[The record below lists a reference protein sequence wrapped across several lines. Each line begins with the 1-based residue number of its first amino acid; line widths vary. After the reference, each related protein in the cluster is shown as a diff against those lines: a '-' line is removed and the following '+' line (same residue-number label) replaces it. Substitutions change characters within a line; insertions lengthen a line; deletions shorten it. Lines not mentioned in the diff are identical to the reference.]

1 MYAVLAVTYYFIDFF
16 LSLLVA
22 TRLARR
28 RLIGGA
34 LVHRGFNGLLTFS
47 VLQFDNGS
55 TYGDLRSPKFV
66 RQNWTKEPA
75 GCTSRVATRKVK
87 VV

>member
-28 RLIGGA
+28 RFIGAA
-34 LVHRGFNGLLTFS
+34 LVHRGDNGLLTFS
-47 VLQFDNGS
+47 GLQFDNGPA
-55 TYGDLRSPKFV
+55 YGPKVTEVRSSELDKG
-66 RQNWTKEPA
+66 A
-75 GCTSRVATRKVK
+75 GGMHE
-87 VV
+87 